1 MKLSEIYNSS
11 ETKISF
17 EIFPPKGENY
27 EAKLEELKIELI
39 KLKEINPALISITYG
54 ACGSNRNSTIEIAK
68 MVKEKIG
75 VIPMQHLTCI
85 CSSLQFIQEY
95 IKEIEDM
102 GLENVLALKGDE
114 PKDNLVCYKDF
125 LYANE
130 LVEYIKKHSA
140 LEVAV
145 AGYPEKHPS
154 APSLEDDIKRLK
166 TKVDTGAVCI
176 FNQMCFDNNNFL
188 KYRDLCTA
196 SGITKP
202 QIAGIFPI
210 TNYKQI
216 KRITSM
222 CNAQIPKKLVENLEK
237 YKDNQEDIIKYG
249 IDFASEQCAELM
261 QEGVA
266 GLHFY
271 TLNKAEATLKILE
284 NIR

>member
-11 ETKISF
+11 DVKISF
-17 EIFPPKGENY
+17 EIFPPKGENINT
-27 EAKLEELKIELI
+27 KLEELECELK
-39 KLKEINPALISITYG
+39 KLKEAQPALISITYG

-95 IKEIEDM
+95 IKEIENM

-130 LVEYIKKHSA
+130 LVEYLKKHST

-145 AGYPEKHPS
+145 AGYPEKHPT
-154 APSLEDDIKRLK
+154 APSLTEDIKRLK
-166 TKVDTGAVCI
+166 AKVDAGGVCI
-176 FNQMCFDNNNFL
+176 FNQMCFDNKNFL
-188 KYRDLCTA
+188 KYRDMCEA
-196 SGITKP
+196 IGISKP

-222 CNAQIPKKLVENLEK
+222 CEAQMPKKLIENLEK

-261 QEGVA
+261 SEGIS

-271 TLNKAEATLKILE
+271 TLNKADATLRILE

>member
-1 MKLSEIYNSS
+1 MKLSEIYNSG

-17 EIFPPKGENY
+17 EIFPPKSENY
-27 EAKLEELKIELI
+27 EE
-39 KLKEINPALISITYG
+39 KLKELEQELIRLKQVNPALISITYG

-68 MVKEKIG
+68 MIKEKIG
-75 VIPMQHLTCI
+75 IIPMQHLTCI
-85 CSSLQFIQEY
+85 CSSLQFIQDY

-130 LVEYIKKHSA
+130 LVKYIKKHSS

-154 APSLEDDIKRLK
+154 APSLDEDIKRLK
-166 TKVDTGAVCI
+166 AKVDTGAVCI
-176 FNQMCFDNNNFL
+176 FNQMCFDNTNFL
-188 KYRDLCTA
+188 KYRDKCTA

-216 KRITSM
+216 KRITTM
-222 CNAQIPKKLVENLEK
+222 CEAQMPKKLVENLEK
-237 YKDNQEDIIKYG
+237 YKDNQEDITKYG
-249 IDFASEQCAELM
+249 IDFASEQCAELI

-271 TLNKAEATLKILE
+271 TLNKASATLKILE
-284 NIR
+284 NIH